1 MKFTSVLLGF
11 AATAFASPIAKRGV
25 FSQSTYNDLSISGGS
40 AGNAQQEALQKLGGL
55 PTDLSTVEKSDLDF
69 LDSVNGIANDAE
81 KDAFNPAIEAAS
93 GEDAD
98 ALQRG
103 KIKNKVLKLTATV
116 LKLEAQQA
124 QGEDVADNMLESDQS
139 WPLWDNDSLDGAF
152 DINDNAVVTKVNRP
166 CLFGYRPTKPNGRGI
181 LVIGGGGYVEL
192 MVGREGVAV
201 AKWLNSLGFYAFV
214 LVHRFPNS
222 ETGPQAPLD
231 DGRRALKIMAESGLA
246 PGGISICG
254 LSSGGH
260 LGAALLAKYP
270 QVWTSP
276 DPKVPQIEFAI
287 LGYGPISTN
296 AVGRTIIENKPPLP
310 PQEKQEFYNVVQP
323 DVQLR
328 SPAPPAF
335 IVYSNN
341 DPVVPVVNAYRLAEG
356 FTKNGASVELHVFA
370 DAPHGFA
377 LDSHKD
383 LPVTKWPSMCEAWLR
398 QHKWI
403 E

>member
-1 MKFTSVLLGF
+1 MNR
-11 AATAFASPIAKRGV
+11 AS
-25 FSQSTYNDLSISGGS
+25 SQ
-40 AGNAQQEALQKLGGL
+40 QKIMFG
-55 PTDLSTVEKSDLDF
+55 
-69 LDSVNGIANDAE
+69 
-81 KDAFNPAIEAAS
+81 
-93 GEDAD
+93 
-98 ALQRG
+98 
-103 KIKNKVLKLTATV
+103 
-116 LKLEAQQA
+116 
-124 QGEDVADNMLESDQS
+124 SDQS
-139 WPLWDNDSLDGAF
+139 WSLWDNTSLNDAF
-152 DINDNAVVTKVNRP
+152 VVDAPGDKAVVTKVNSP
-166 CLFGYRPTKPNGRGI
+166 YLLGYRPTNSNGRGI
-181 LVIGGGGYVEL
+181 LVIGGGGYIEL
-192 MVGREGVAV
+192 MLGREGVDV

-246 PGGISICG
+246 PKGVNICG

-260 LGAALLAKYP
+260 LGAALLAEYP
-270 QVWTSP
+270 QAWTSP
-276 DPKVPQIEFAI
+276 DPEIPQVEFAI

-296 AVGRTIIENKPPLP
+296 AVGRQIIENKPPLP
-310 PQEKQEFYNVVQP
+310 PKEKQEFYNAVQP

-356 FTKNGASVELHVFA
+356 FTKNGAPVELHIFA

-377 LDSHKD
+377 LDSDKE
-383 LPVTKWPSMCEAWLR
+383 LPVSKWPLLCEAWLR
-398 QHKWI
+398 QNKWI